1 MGRQV
6 KAGEKELSI
15 GEREKKREK
24 INRKKRGAGRQDIRK
39 RETRGWRWG
48 KKGAQKKKT
57 KTSFFSN
64 TTTTVVV
71 VFS

>member
-24 INRKKRGAGRQDIRK
+24 INRKKGGAGRQDIRK
-39 RETRGWRWG
+39 RETRGWME

-64 TTTTVVV
+64 TTTTVEV